1 MDSTLNTIAEELL
14 EADPLADQSLFE
26 DETILE
32 DEKVNMEDASTH
44 AQNHE
49 EEIEEIK
56 EESAAAF
63 SFEDASAPPEQ
74 KISQALEFMEKAL
87 SQPGLPHFKEFW
99 DARKACL
106 ELFKE
111 NIPPSPRAFLW
122 GKYCEL
128 SKEARR
134 LKEILDEQTAFAVEQ
149 IEIAVKALE
158 HEIENEDEA
167 LTRAPTVHFDPIPEF
182 FKSRIEKYVKVQLRL
197 GLLNAHASRI
207 NVLRK
212 ELIKTEMRIR
222 QKNKFFQRLSV
233 AGDKVFPIRK
243 ELIKENSS
251 RFIEDVNAFIENYF
265 PKKLPDGDIFFLRD
279 EIKTLQ
285 SIAKQLTLNTHAFTH
300 SRQSLSECWD
310 KLKEIEKERKKV
322 RNQQK
327 AVHKQNQEWIEGE
340 IQEAL
345 TNFTAEELSLEEARN
360 LLDNLSDKIR
370 RTELGRDEVRY
381 LREALMKLR
390 QPIEEK
396 EKAILSAKAQEEQQR
411 LAQRA
416 EKIQAIRDQLQATL
430 QLIDQKSVDELT
442 SDLQK
447 INEETE
453 ALHISR
459 NERAQ
464 LDRYFR
470 EFKEKLALKKDQ
482 MIFALAEGSEDSAD
496 IAALQSDLKKLLEHH
511 RQIKETVDNLRKQ
524 YGASGFD
531 IGRAMELS
539 QQIQLENERH
549 EKATAAISD
558 LEKKLKRLRS
568 Q

>member
-1 MDSTLNTIAEELL
+1 MDSTLNTTAQELL
-14 EADPLADQSLFE
+14 EADPFAEENPFE
-26 DETILE
+26 DIIAE
-32 DEKVNMEDASTH
+32 DEKVNMEENESNS
-44 AQNHE
+44 AQSDENE
-49 EEIEEIK
+49 K
-56 EESAAAF
+56 KKESAEAF
-63 SFEDASAPPEQ
+63 SFDESASSPEQ
-74 KISQALEFMEKAL
+74 KISQALDFMEKAL

-99 DARKACL
+99 EARKLCL
-106 ELFKE
+106 DLFKE

-158 HEIENEDEA
+158 EEIQNEEEA
-167 LTRAPTVHFDPIPEF
+167 LSRAPTVHFEPIPQF
-182 FKSRIEKYVKVQLRL
+182 FEKRLDKYIKTQLRL
-197 GLLNAHASRI
+197 GLLNAHAARI

-243 ELIKENSS
+243 ELIKENSA
-251 RFIEDVNAFIENYF
+251 RFIEDVNAFIQEYF
-265 PKKLPDGDIFFLRD
+265 PAKAPEGDIFFLRD
-279 EIKTLQ
+279 EIKSLQ

-327 AVHKQNQEWIEGE
+327 AVHKQNQDVIEAE
-340 IQEAL
+340 IKDAL
-345 TNFTAEELSLEEARN
+345 DKFTAEQISFEEARTLQEELN
-360 LLDNLSDKIR
+360 EKIR
-370 RTELGRDEVRY
+370 RAELGRDEVRY
-381 LREALMKLR
+381 LRDALAKLR
-390 QPIEEK
+390 QPLEEK
-396 EKAILSAKAQEEQQR
+396 EKAAMNARAQEEQLRQ
-411 LAQRA
+411 AQRS
-416 EKIQAIRDQLQATL
+416 EKIQAIRDKLQQTIL
-430 QLIDQKSVDELT
+430 ELEQKSVEELT
-442 SDLQK
+442 ADLQK

-459 NERAQ
+459 NERTQ

-470 EFKEKLALKKDQ
+470 ELKEKISTKKDQ
-482 MIFALAEGSEDSAD
+482 MIFALAENSEAGAD
-496 IAALQSDLKKLLEHH
+496 IAAMQSDLKKLLEHR

-524 YGASGFD
+524 SGSSGFD
-531 IGRAMELS
+531 ITKAMELG
-539 QQIQLENERH
+539 QQVHVENERLD
-549 EKATAAISD
+549 KANAAIAD
-558 LEKKLKRLRS
+558 LERKLKRLKKG
-568 Q
+568 